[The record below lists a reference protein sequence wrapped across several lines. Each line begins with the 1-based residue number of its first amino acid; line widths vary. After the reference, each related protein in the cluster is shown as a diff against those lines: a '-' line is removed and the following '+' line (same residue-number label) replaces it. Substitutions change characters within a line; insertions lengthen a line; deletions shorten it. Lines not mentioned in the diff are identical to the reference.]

1 MPIAAAITIILTMV
15 YILLRAVSRI
25 GELLLKTLVRV
36 GGLRKITSTPT
47 MFLGARR
54 RGMTRWARRVSS
66 GNGRS

>member
-1 MPIAAAITIILTMV
+1 
-15 YILLRAVSRI
+15 
-25 GELLLKTLVRV
+25 
-36 GGLRKITSTPT
+36 